1 MKIKTIQSNKN
12 EELIEIFKNFSII
25 PLITTFVL
33 EFESLLF
40 FTIQLFSRNLFL
52 TIILVILFHFFLLH
66 YGIECFLFLVQFPIF
81 GKISL
86 YSNGSSN
93 GNILIAALSNFI
105 DICEKI
111 VDNEQISLSEE
122 YTNLLDIY
130 ERVNMLIY
138 IYYEMKK
145 KYGLSK
151 YQKKLYEGLII
162 WRKHFKK
169 YKVMQ
174 YFKQNKRYMGD
185 YTNFTLNKNL
195 IQLILDSNFIIKL
208 TEDYVCDDFHFLSFK
223 KIYNFLFNDTFCSMN
238 QYKTVFNLKFKEKSR
253 KFITSDNKII
263 DFTIIDSKKLMERIV
278 NRIPFQS
285 SIKNPFKK
293 NNKELIDNLNKDEI
307 IDEDE
312 INDISNLSTIS
323 NFKKKI
329 INKKRNL
336 VILSNPNSMI
346 YEFFFPERYF
356 FYYEGGC
363 DVLFWNYR
371 GYGLSEG
378 HSTFTN
384 NRRDILEIFDEIKK
398 MDKWE
403 KYGVYGYSI
412 GGISATHLAK
422 NRDIDLLISDRNFSN
437 LSRIAESYPCGRILK
452 FLCKIFLLDKVKNEQ
467 NYLFTKKSN
476 CCKVILCDPNDE
488 VVENNGSV
496 KSCISK
502 YIIKNCIVNNKN
514 ENILDILFEKKELNK
529 FIEALLNI
537 MDFLDKNC
545 LSKDNPFIQSLNNFF
560 DCFIYGSEDLISFR
574 NKSYKRLKIMNINNF
589 FNNFFIWGTKKY
601 EDITNEKETS
611 YFNTD
616 NNIFYLKKSIAILND
631 LKSLE
636 NDLLTL
642 EQSNNIIFNIET
654 LKNGIIQI
662 KNKIPD
668 IIISDDISKGTLI
681 RLNCGHNTIFSGKEQ
696 NIVVEILEKHNF
708 LK

>member
-208 TEDYVCDDFHFLSFK
+208 TEAYVYYDFHFLSF
-223 KIYNFLFNDTFCSMN
+223 
-238 QYKTVFNLKFKEKSR
+238 
-253 KFITSDNKII
+253 NKI
-263 DFTIIDSKKLMERIV
+263 
-278 NRIPFQS
+278 
-285 SIKNPFKK
+285 
-293 NNKELIDNLNKDEI
+293 
-307 IDEDE
+307 
-312 INDISNLSTIS
+312 
-323 NFKKKI
+323 
-329 INKKRNL
+329 
-336 VILSNPNSMI
+336 
-346 YEFFFPERYF
+346 
-356 FYYEGGC
+356 
-363 DVLFWNYR
+363 
-371 GYGLSEG
+371 
-378 HSTFTN
+378 
-384 NRRDILEIFDEIKK
+384 
-398 MDKWE
+398 
-403 KYGVYGYSI
+403 
-412 GGISATHLAK
+412 
-422 NRDIDLLISDRNFSN
+422 
-437 LSRIAESYPCGRILK
+437 
-452 FLCKIFLLDKVKNEQ
+452 
-467 NYLFTKKSN
+467 
-476 CCKVILCDPNDE
+476 
-488 VVENNGSV
+488 
-496 KSCISK
+496 
-502 YIIKNCIVNNKN
+502 
-514 ENILDILFEKKELNK
+514 
-529 FIEALLNI
+529 
-537 MDFLDKNC
+537 
-545 LSKDNPFIQSLNNFF
+545 
-560 DCFIYGSEDLISFR
+560 
-574 NKSYKRLKIMNINNF
+574 
-589 FNNFFIWGTKKY
+589 
-601 EDITNEKETS
+601 
-611 YFNTD
+611 
-616 NNIFYLKKSIAILND
+616 
-631 LKSLE
+631 
-636 NDLLTL
+636 
-642 EQSNNIIFNIET
+642 
-654 LKNGIIQI
+654 
-662 KNKIPD
+662 
-668 IIISDDISKGTLI
+668 
-681 RLNCGHNTIFSGKEQ
+681 
-696 NIVVEILEKHNF
+696 
-708 LK
+708 